1 MFNPLGVPL
10 RATLTVQ
17 LREYKSLNQ
26 QIEQLRLESPDHTH
40 THQVQRGDTLSSI
53 ANEIYGDPRQWRFIA
68 SQNRLNDPLD
78 LPAGTVLEIPP
89 IR

>member
-1 MFNPLGVPL
+1 
-10 RATLTVQ
+10 
-17 LREYKSLNQ
+17 
-26 QIEQLRLESPDHTH
+26 
-40 THQVQRGDTLSSI
+40 VQRGDTLSSI